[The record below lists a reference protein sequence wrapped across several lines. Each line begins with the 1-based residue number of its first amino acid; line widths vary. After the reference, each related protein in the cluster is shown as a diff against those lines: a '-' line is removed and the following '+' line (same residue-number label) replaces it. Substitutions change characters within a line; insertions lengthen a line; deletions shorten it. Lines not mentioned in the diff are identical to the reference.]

1 MAGEL
6 KIEIIRRETIKPSS
20 PTPPFL
26 KSFKLSLFDQ
36 FSPAIYGPLV
46 FFYPKNDVVTS
57 EQRSHQLKKSLSK
70 TLTLFYP
77 LNGRLIDKTI
87 DCDDEGAQ
95 YFEAKFKGHLSTFQ
109 EQPDP
114 ETLKRFLP
122 AESSSPTAGTRPL
135 LLVQATL
142 FDCGG
147 LAIGIC
153 MSHKLADA
161 TTIGIFL
168 KSWAA
173 TSNGQAHQIL
183 PDLNAA
189 SYFPPKD
196 VSLEGAKVELS
207 KPQSVNVVK
216 RYVFAASKV
225 AALKVIAASS
235 SVQRPTR
242 AEVVT
247 ALIWKC
253 TMAAIALNSGSASKH
268 FVLSQAVNL
277 RKRVDPPLPEN
288 CIGNLLGNVSTQTN
302 NHTSD
307 LQALVTQIRKG
318 LTEYTQNRA
327 KRLRGDDAFQV
338 IFEQYKEVVEV
349 MRRDDLHLMFS
360 TSLCNF
366 GLYEVDFGWGKPSWV
381 TIPTGTHKNLVTLID
396 TREGGVEAWVCLS
409 KQDMALF
416 EHDPELLA
424 FSNTSIPNSVL

>member
-20 PTPPFL
+20 PTPYYL
-26 KSFKLSLFDQ
+26 KSFNLSLLDQ
-36 FSPAIYGPLV
+36 LSPAVYGSLAL
-46 FFYPKNDVVTS
+46 FYPKNDD
-57 EQRSHQLKKSLSK
+57 KSLSK

-77 LNGRLIDKTI
+77 LNGRLKEKTI

-109 EQPDP
+109 EQPEP

-122 AESSSPTAGTRPL
+122 AEIFSPTAGTRPL

-161 TTIGIFL
+161 TTVGIFL

-196 VSLEGAKVELS
+196 VSLKGAKVELS
-207 KPQSVNVVK
+207 KSQSAV
-216 RYVFAASKV
+216 
-225 AALKVIAASS
+225 AASS

-253 TMAAIALNSGSASKH
+253 AMAAIGQNSGSASKH
-268 FVLSQAVNL
+268 FVLSQAVNI

-288 CIGNLLGNVSTQTN
+288 CIGNLVGNFSTQAN
-302 NHTSD
+302 NQTPD
-307 LQALVTQIRKG
+307 LQALVTQLRKG
-318 LTEYTQNRA
+318 LTEYTRNRA
-327 KRLRGDDAFQV
+327 KRLRGDESFQV
-338 IFEQYKEVVEV
+338 IFDQYKEAGEL
-349 MRRDDLHLMFS
+349 MRRDDLHLMIL

-366 GLYEVDFGWGKPSWV
+366 GFYQVDFGWGKPSWV
-381 TIPTGTHKNLVTLID
+381 TIPTGTHINLVTLID
-396 TREGGVEAWVCLS
+396 TSEGGVEAWVCLS

-416 EHDPELLA
+416 ERDPELLDRR
-424 FSNTSIPNSVL
+424 IPITIQS